1 MPTAPSLPY
10 TTSNRLSEV
19 LAMLQVLALDTST
32 HRSESGL
39 CDELK
44 REPQSAKSWTDLAS
58 EHPEFFRVRGS
69 GDHQVSLIARHV
81 VPRNEQDERPPL
93 EPDVLGTLLTLA
105 MDLHDRQRAKA
116 DGWKAYIPIVVPICA
131 SLITGGF
138 GALGGYLLATVG

>member
-1 MPTAPSLPY
+1 MPATSFLPY

-39 CDELK
+39 CRELK
-44 REPQSAKSWTDLAS
+44 TKPQSAKSWTDLAS
-58 EHPEFFRVRGS
+58 QHPEFFRVRGS

-81 VPRNEQDERPPL
+81 VPRNEHGRKPRL
-93 EPDVLGTLLTLA
+93 EPEVLGTLLTLA

-116 DGWKAYIPIVVPICA
+116 DGWKTYIAIVVPICA
-131 SLITGGF
+131 ALITGVF
-138 GALGGYLLATVG
+138 GGLGGYLLATLK